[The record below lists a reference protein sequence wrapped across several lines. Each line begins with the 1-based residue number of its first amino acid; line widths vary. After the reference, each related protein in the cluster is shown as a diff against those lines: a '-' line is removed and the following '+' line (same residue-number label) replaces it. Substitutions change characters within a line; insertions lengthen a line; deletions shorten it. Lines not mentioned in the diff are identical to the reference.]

1 MAYNLATAALATGVN
16 KSTILRAIK
25 ACASPQPATT
35 PAGRSRLQ
43 SFTVFS
49 RPCRRPQPMSN
60 RRYVI
65 LGMTGFFAPRQPDT
79 IYDMGREL
87 TDGRFRLRLGKV

>member
-1 MAYNLATAALATGVN
+1 
-16 KSTILRAIK
+16 
-25 ACASPQPATT
+25 
-35 PAGRSRLQ
+35 
-43 SFTVFS
+43 
-49 RPCRRPQPMSN
+49 MSN